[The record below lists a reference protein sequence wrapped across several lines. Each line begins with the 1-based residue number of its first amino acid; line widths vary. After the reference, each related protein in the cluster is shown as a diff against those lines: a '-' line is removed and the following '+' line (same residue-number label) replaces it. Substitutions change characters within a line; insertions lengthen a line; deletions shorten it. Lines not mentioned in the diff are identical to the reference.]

1 LIGSFKALIIIIH
14 IIFTIV
20 QNIKVCVFL
29 KHQNCVKEN
38 FGFLR
43 NLKFCGNEDF
53 KSNSFHYSTNMC
65 WSCLGRYEGFKGGGV
80 PISDFFG
87 AKVHYFAILKKSS
100 QATWSRNVFGNF
112 PRKSPYFKEERY
124 VLAKIFGGVGA
135 DF

>member
-1 LIGSFKALIIIIH
+1 MANPFWGSFKALIIINY

-20 QNIKVCVFL
+20 QNINVCVFF
-29 KHQNCVKEN
+29 KDQNCVKEN

-65 WSCLGRYEGFKGGGV
+65 WSCLGRHEGFKGGGWGGG

-87 AKVHYFAILKKSS
+87 AKIHYFAI
-100 QATWSRNVFGNF
+100 
-112 PRKSPYFKEERY
+112 
-124 VLAKIFGGVGA
+124 
-135 DF
+135 